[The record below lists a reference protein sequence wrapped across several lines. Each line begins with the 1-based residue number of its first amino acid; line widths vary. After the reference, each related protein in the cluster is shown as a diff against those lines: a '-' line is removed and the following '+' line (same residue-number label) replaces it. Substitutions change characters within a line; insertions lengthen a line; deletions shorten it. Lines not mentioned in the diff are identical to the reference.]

1 MDDRMQIAAIVLA
14 SLAGRVKISDLDVK
28 AGIAVDTYA
37 DLAIVFTDA
46 LLERLQATPKTV

>member
-1 MDDRMQIAAIVLA
+1 MDDRMHAE
-14 SLAGRVKISDLDVK
+14 

-46 LLERLQATPKTV
+46 LLERLQAAPKTV